1 METTSTPPG
10 GDRTLVDES
19 VAAHR
24 LVMPFDISLPT
35 GMGYYFVYPGG
46 TEQQQKIQLFGDW
59 IADERAWSC
68 VKPPAPPTR
77 PTRPTTTPALPD

>member
-1 METTSTPPG
+1 MN
-10 GDRTLVDES
+10 ES

-24 LVMPFDISLPT
+24 LVMPFDTSLPT
-35 GMGYYFVYPGG
+35 GMGYYFAYPGG
-46 TEQQQKIQLFGDW
+46 TEQQQRIQLFGDW

>member
-1 METTSTPPG
+1 TRGLSFETLDLATQASIDG
-10 GDRTLVDES
+10 YGIAIGDRTLVDEN

-46 TEQQQKIQLFGDW
+46 SGQQPKIQ
-59 IADERAWSC
+59 
-68 VKPPAPPTR
+68 
-77 PTRPTTTPALPD
+77 